1 MSPVLP
7 PPAAPASPSNPGAA
21 PRAEPGAAGRRRRVR
36 RHLRL
41 FFAGELPLRHSRGL
55 QPYLP
60 VVRVFALI
68 LFFFG
73 ATLLLPLLV
82 AWGLDDGA
90 GSALGTSLALT
101 LGSSALLLLATRRA
115 TGDLSIRDGFL
126 LVVLT
131 WAVLPVFA
139 ALPLMLQLGTSFT
152 DAYFEAASGLT
163 TTCATVLTGLDVLPP
178 SINLWRCQL
187 AWVGG
192 MGLIVL
198 AVAILPL
205 LGIGGR
211 QMFKA
216 ETPGPMKERNL
227 TPRIA
232 ETAKGLWGVYVL
244 LTALCVGAYRWA
256 GMTWL
261 DAVMHGFST
270 LGLGGYSS
278 HDASYGYWNSPAI
291 EAVAVVFMLVAGLNF
306 ATHYLALRRLSL
318 RAYRNDPE
326 AGWFL
331 WLMLGSVAGITVYLV
346 SLGVYPDPASAFRHA
361 AFNVVSVATTT
372 GFATTDYGQW
382 PPFAT
387 LWMLFLSSFATCAG
401 STGGGIKMIRAV
413 ILYQQVKR
421 EILRALYPSA
431 VVPVRLAG
439 APVPSPILFAVL
451 AFAFMYMASTA
462 LLTMILVGVGLEP
475 LTAFSAVVAMINNTG
490 PGLNEIGPAGNFAGL
505 TDLQT
510 WICSFTMLLGRL
522 EIFTLLVVF
531 SPAFWRR

>member
-1 MSPVLP
+1 MTDATLAGRPRH
-7 PPAAPASPSNPGAA
+7 PAASVADADAPSQPV
-21 PRAEPGAAGRRRRVR
+21 RRRVR
-36 RHLRL
+36 RRLRL
-41 FFAGELPLRHSRGL
+41 LFAGELSRPRQSRGWF
-55 QPYLP
+55 PYLP
-60 VVRVFALI
+60 VLRVFSLI
-68 LFFFG
+68 LFFFTL
-73 ATLLLPLLV
+73 TLLLPLGLS
-82 AWGLDDGA
+82 WGLDDGA
-90 GSALGTSLALT
+90 LGALGASLGMG
-101 LGSSALLLLATRRA
+101 LGAAALLFLATRRA
-115 TGDLSIRDGFL
+115 GGELTVRDGFL

-152 DAYFEAASGLT
+152 GAYFEAASGLT
-163 TTCATVLTGLDVLPP
+163 TTCATVLSGLDGLPP

-318 RAYRNDPE
+318 SAYRHDPE

-331 WLMLGSVAGITVYLV
+331 GLMLGSVVGITLF
-346 SLGVYPDPASAFRHA
+346 LLPRGVYPDAWTAFRHA
-361 AFNVVSVATTT
+361 AFNVVSIATTT
-372 GFATTDYGQW
+372 GFATVDYGQW
-382 PPFAT
+382 PHFAT

-401 STGGGIKMIRAV
+401 STGGGLKMIRAV
-413 ILYQQVKR
+413 ILYKQVKR

-439 APVPSPILFAVL
+439 TSVPSPILFAVL

-462 LLTMILVGVGLEP
+462 LLTMLLVGVGLEP

-490 PGLNEIGPAGNFAGL
+490 PGLNEIGPAGNFGGL
-505 TDLQT
+505 TDLQL

-522 EIFTLLVVF
+522 EIFTLLVVL